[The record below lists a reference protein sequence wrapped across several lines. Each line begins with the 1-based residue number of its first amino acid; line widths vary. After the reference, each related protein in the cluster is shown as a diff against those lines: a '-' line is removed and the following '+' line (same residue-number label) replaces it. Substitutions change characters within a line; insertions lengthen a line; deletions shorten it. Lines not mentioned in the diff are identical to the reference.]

1 MCPPELAAPAHAVV
15 QAVSGLQ
22 HGVHAVVTVPVDD
35 VEAEAL
41 LAAPLLRHE
50 SISMIVGQAVLLFQA
65 AQREHSVDWLEDDGS
80 DHLRST
86 AGGRNETK
94 TRSIKQD
101 MLDFCYNSL
110 RWDKI
115 YHQTEPALLYC
126 VLFRKQ

>member
-1 MCPPELAAPAHAVV
+1 MGVCPPELAAPAHAVV

-22 HGVHAVVTVPVDD
+22 HGVRAVVTVPVDD

-65 AQREHSVDWLEDDGS
+65 AEREHSVDWLEDDGS
-80 DHLRST
+80 DHLQST
-86 AGGRNETK
+86 AGGRNDTK
-94 TRSIKQD
+94 SPQSVKQD

-110 RWDKI
+110 RWDKL
-115 YHQTEPALLYC
+115 YHQT
-126 VLFRKQ
+126 QI